1 MQIGTKK
8 ITWRLSAAVVTKVAL
23 LTALAFVLYLAKFNL
38 PFMFPSFLEVQFSEL
53 PALLAGFSM
62 GPVAG
67 GLVIVLKCLLKF
79 PLTSTA
85 FVGEL
90 TDMLL
95 GLLFVLPASIMYAI
109 KKNRRS
115 AAIGVSVGVIAG
127 VIAAVIINRFISV
140 PFYTE
145 LYFGG
150 NFEAIINTC
159 SVIYPNAN
167 EQNFYAF
174 YLGLGIVPFNLLRF
188 SIIAF
193 VTFLLYKRLS
203 VILHWEGESLRKGI
217 SGEYETDGVEET
229 YALAKKVAD
238 TLKGGETILLS
249 GELGAG
255 KTTFTKGLAEALGVK
270 EEVTSPTFT
279 ILNIYEDGRLPL
291 CHLDMYR
298 LESEDEVAEL
308 GIADT
313 APENAVTVIEWNKFT
328 DLTGRII
335 DVKIVADGENERK
348 FVISDS
354 AEGEKHGKK
363 HAFSKPATLRA
374 RQTAAGSGESGSP
387 A

>member
-1 MQIGTKK
+1 MRCIRNFKMFAQSVDKSAGREYDVIASGRGAIPHRRYSPRTCVASRTGEIPVPTVQSGWKKRKSVFSVRLDLYKSGRFCVPRRSYANRKKK
-8 ITWRLSAAVVTKVAL
+8 ITWKISAAYVAKLAL
-23 LTALAFVLYLAKFNL
+23 LTALAFALYLAKFNL

-188 SIIAF
+188 
-193 VTFLLYKRLS
+193 
-203 VILHWEGESLRKGI
+203 
-217 SGEYETDGVEET
+217 
-229 YALAKKVAD
+229 
-238 TLKGGETILLS
+238 
-249 GELGAG
+249 
-255 KTTFTKGLAEALGVK
+255 
-270 EEVTSPTFT
+270 P
-279 ILNIYEDGRLPL
+279 
-291 CHLDMYR
+291 
-298 LESEDEVAEL
+298 
-308 GIADT
+308 
-313 APENAVTVIEWNKFT
+313 
-328 DLTGRII
+328 
-335 DVKIVADGENERK
+335 
-348 FVISDS
+348 
-354 AEGEKHGKK
+354 
-363 HAFSKPATLRA
+363 
-374 RQTAAGSGESGSP
+374 
-387 A
+387 